1 MSKFIDENGNTTL
14 NRTEYTNKYKEWI
27 KDNPKEFAALKKQ
40 GNQWEALQNKLS
52 KKFGNAFWRED
63 LSVKGR
69 SSIIGSM
76 PTKDHPGEPF
86 RIKGSANNIQF
97 MSVSRRNA
105 TRGGATDLDVQNTT
119 LDPVQ
124 YKAYGKV
131 NPEGGPVHHA
141 VHRGIMAKMLKQ
153 FELNLNPKW
162 KETDGPSQQGKNFLR
177 ILEKKYGLSGGHS
190 LANLRSYPP
199 DNPAAPKVSKV
210 HTKAHE
216 LGRLLDIDAKRSFKG
231 YTNQQ
236 LMDYAK
242 NTLAPAV
249 AAIDK
254 ELGYKPNF
262 KKRGIAGAFLRGMTK
277 VKDYSSLVNFV
288 KGENKGYERNGV
300 VNGKVNGVVNG
311 KVNGVVNGKVNG
323 VVNGK
328 VNGKPNFLSSLKRT
342 KNRTGISGVAMD
354 TNFMDDIVKQ
364 KPNTIYKTPRD
375 TFFAPIPTRNDEG
388 FLDTNFLPIDKV

>member
-27 KDNPKEFAALKKQ
+27 KDNPKEFAVLKKQ

-69 SSIIGSM
+69 SPIIGSM

-86 RIKGSANNIQF
+86 RIKGSANSIQF

-124 YKAYGKV
+124 FKAYGKV

-153 FELNLNPKW
+153 FELNLNSKW

-177 ILEKKYGLSGGHS
+177 ILEKKYGLSSGHA

-199 DNPAAPKVSKV
+199 DNTAAPKVSKV
-210 HTKAHE
+210 HTKSHE
-216 LGRLLDIDAKRSFKG
+216 LGRVLDIDAKRSFKG

-277 VKDYSSLVNFV
+277 VKDYSSLANFV
-288 KGENKGYERNGV
+288 KGENKGYERKSTKPIVQTV
-300 VNGKVNGVVNG
+300 VTPKGSNTNVNVVTSII
-311 KVNGVVNGKVNG
+311 K
-323 VVNGK
+323 
-328 VNGKPNFLSSLKRT
+328 SSKKT
-342 KNRTGISGVAMD
+342 NNRSGLSGVALD

-364 KPNTIYKTPRD
+364 KPSTIYKTPRD
-375 TFFAPIPTRNDEG
+375 SFFAPIPTRNKEG